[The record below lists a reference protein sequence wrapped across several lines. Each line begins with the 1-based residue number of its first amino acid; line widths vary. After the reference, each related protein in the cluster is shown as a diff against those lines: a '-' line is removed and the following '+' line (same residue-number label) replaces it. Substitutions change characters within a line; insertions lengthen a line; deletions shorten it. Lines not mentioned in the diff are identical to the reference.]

1 MLGTVA
7 VVAVLGATAYLLLIP
22 REQVYTVS
30 SYDTAIVRRGDIVAR
45 TQASGTV
52 VIPEQRT
59 VTAPDVGGGEGYTAE
74 LFVAIG
80 DVVNRGEELARIE
93 VPELEEDLAE
103 TEADLEDAVLQLELL
118 RQQNAFAIARA
129 EREIS
134 RAEADVGDGEA
145 EVNRLEQLVE
155 VNASRR
161 SELDAARK
169 QLDDLVEN
177 LQEQRITLEETR
189 VLNGLEEQSRQA
201 TIARYR
207 RQIGR
212 LEADL
217 SAATIRSPLDG
228 EVLEV
233 ADALALTGSP
243 ITTGE
248 SLFTVADRSSA
259 LVELEVPEQYSGVLD
274 PGQTVA
280 LSVGGVSLS
289 GAIETVG
296 RVATMSS
303 DGLGA
308 TVLVTVVPESG
319 ADLLPGSSA
328 VAELI
333 VGVDEDVL
341 KLPRGPYLT
350 TGSRRYLYV
359 VDGER
364 AVRTPVTFGG
374 VQAGEVEVGG
384 GGGAGATVI
393 ISGYQNYIE
402 YEIVSLGEAR

>member
-1 MLGTVA
+1 METTERRSIVQTGKPHTSPAQKRQRRVLLGTVA

-259 LVELEVPEQYSGVLD
+259 LVELEVPE
-274 PGQTVA
+274 
-280 LSVGGVSLS
+280 
-289 GAIETVG
+289 IG
-296 RVATMSS
+296 RAHV
-303 DGLGA
+303 
-308 TVLVTVVPESG
+308 
-319 ADLLPGSSA
+319 
-328 VAELI
+328 
-333 VGVDEDVL
+333 
-341 KLPRGPYLT
+341 
-350 TGSRRYLYV
+350 
-359 VDGER
+359 
-364 AVRTPVTFGG
+364 
-374 VQAGEVEVGG
+374 
-384 GGGAGATVI
+384 
-393 ISGYQNYIE
+393 
-402 YEIVSLGEAR
+402 